1 MSTFI
6 PILFHV
12 RDTKTRKFT
21 WRDHHSG
28 QHGAGNGQAQLHQAK
43 HSAPFS
49 KIEAE
54 NSAAIGLWKR
64 KIWVTDKKGEDV
76 FSENVMI
83 SRNLLLMNV
92 IFIEKI

>member
-21 WRDHHSG
+21 WCNQKSG
-28 QHGAGNGQAQLHQAK
+28 QHGAGYGQAQLHQRK
-43 HSAPFS
+43 HSALT

-54 NSAAIGLWKR
+54 NSAAIGLLKKR
-64 KIWVTDKKGEDV
+64 NMVTNKKGEDV
-76 FSENVMI
+76 FSENVII
-83 SRNLLLMNV
+83 SRNL
-92 IFIEKI
+92 